1 MFIADGCALH
11 FVDDLHQLWMV
22 VCRSNAYTDRTRPK
36 KMLAFPSNCRQILF
50 VNHFKLLAIL
60 YLKRRLYFVDNLHKL
75 WRAARPKQQ
84 LC

>member
-1 MFIADGCALH
+1 LVIADGCALL

-22 VCRSNAYTDRTRPK
+22 VCPKQRLNRQNAAK
-36 KMLAFPSNCRQILF
+36 ENACFPSNCRQILF